1 MARTVGLQSDC
12 RVGCIAQGGQ
22 TGSATP
28 CDCASLPAMDIFI
41 SEADGLRLLQ
51 FGTHWCQGVMRI
63 DAPNQLELEY
73 AVRMSA
79 WLLFHDPASL
89 SSKHLVTLGLGAGS
103 LTKFANCV
111 LGMQATAVEIDVG
124 VIEACRTHFML
135 PPDGNGLRV
144 VHADAVE
151 FIALPRQR
159 HSFDV
164 LQLDAYDASV
174 EKPALDT
181 EAFYADCRASLR
193 EGGTVAVNL
202 IGRRLD
208 VRASV
213 VRIRN
218 GLQPQAL
225 WQFPPTQ
232 ADNVVVIAHCGEVP
246 TEQVL
251 AARAVEIETRWG
263 LPAAAWL
270 GMARRSPGRISA

>member
-1 MARTVGLQSDC
+1 
-12 RVGCIAQGGQ
+12 
-22 TGSATP
+22 
-28 CDCASLPAMDIFI
+28 MDIFI

-63 DAPNQLELEY
+63 DAPNQMELEY

-79 WLLFHDPASL
+79 WLLFHDPACL
-89 SSKHLVTLGLGAGS
+89 SGKHLVTLGLGAGS
-103 LTKFANCV
+103 LTKFAHRV
-111 LGMQATAVEIDVG
+111 LGMHATAVEIDAG

-151 FIALPRQR
+151 FIAQPRQR
-159 HSFDV
+159 DSFDV

-181 EAFYADCRASLR
+181 EAFYADCRASLG

-202 IGRRLD
+202 IGRQLD

-270 GMARRSPGRISA
+270 AMARRSPRSISA